1 MSTKPSTTFLDEN
14 SASTTFS
21 SPCNRKTLCSKEW
34 KTGRGGSEAGETFCA
49 EGGGKLVPGGDI
61 GLDIGKAVLGRLFNG
76 NSDNPVTERL
86 ENLSDTD
93 REKLADLLTD
103 ILALSEV
110 VSLAKADGEIDD
122 EEMNAITEAIA
133 ELRQETETLL
143 GA

>member
-1 MSTKPSTTFLDEN
+1 M
-14 SASTTFS
+14 
-21 SPCNRKTLCSKEW
+21 
-34 KTGRGGSEAGETFCA
+34 
-49 EGGGKLVPGGDI
+49 
-61 GLDIGKAVLGRLFNG
+61 GRLFNG